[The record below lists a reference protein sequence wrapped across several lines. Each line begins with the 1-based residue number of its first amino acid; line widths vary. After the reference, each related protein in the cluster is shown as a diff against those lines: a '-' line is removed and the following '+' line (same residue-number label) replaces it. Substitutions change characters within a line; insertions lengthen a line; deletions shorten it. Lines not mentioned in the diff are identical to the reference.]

1 MKNKKRHKY
10 FACAVEIDKILAREG
25 ENFMS
30 ERQTRSSRHL
40 QPSHNK
46 KLDKLLNVL
55 IGIVVVL
62 IIITATYVFKWQDDA
77 EKAVKDELAQ
87 EQKNDSKQVEEE
99 PSPSKED
106 NKDATTDDNEPSS
119 KEEPIEE
126 EIVSEQDKPQET
138 ASDNPIVD
146 KVVTNKDWKP
156 TPTTQT
162 GQHVSSYD
170 VKSVD
175 WAEKVATITA
185 ATGIEKDN
193 MIIWRIQNN
202 GSANTAIATVST
214 NDKTAMYRVSMEWI
228 DQEGWLPV
236 KLEQLN
242 TLNGAY

>member
-1 MKNKKRHKY
+1 
-10 FACAVEIDKILAREG
+10 
-25 ENFMS
+25 MS

-62 IIITATYVFKWQDDA
+62 IIITAAYVFKWQDDA
-77 EKAVKDELAQ
+77 EKAVKDEPAQ
-87 EQKNDSKQVEEE
+87 EQKNDDKEVEEE
-99 PSPSKED
+99 PSKED
-106 NKDATTDDNEPSS
+106 NKDATTDDNEPA
-119 KEEPIEE
+119 KEEPAEE
-126 EIVSEQDKPQET
+126 ESTPEPDNAQET
-138 ASDNPIVD
+138 TSDNPIVD
-146 KVVTNKDWKP
+146 KVVTNKNWKP
-156 TPTTQT
+156 TPTTQA

-170 VKSVD
+170 DTSVD

-185 ATGIEKDN
+185 VTGTEKDN

-202 GSANTAIATVST
+202 GGANTAIATVST
-214 NDKTAMYRVSMEWI
+214 NDKTAMYRVSMEWV